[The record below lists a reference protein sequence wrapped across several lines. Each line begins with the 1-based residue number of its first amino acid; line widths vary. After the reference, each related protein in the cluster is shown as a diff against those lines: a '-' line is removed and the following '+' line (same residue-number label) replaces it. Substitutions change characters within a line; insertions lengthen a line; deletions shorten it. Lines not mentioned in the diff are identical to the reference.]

1 MKITCEIGEDRLH
14 DLDDMDAYQRNVVLP
29 ENEHQETI
37 HSTQGSALSDNF
49 GCFDPGTE
57 SHCTG
62 TVSNNE
68 YFIGQDFVIARKR
81 FENESLPM
89 NEMSDSNY
97 RSLVQSLNEKQKLF
111 FFHNIGGN
119 TIHSAFGIPVG
130 RGFAFKPLDMHQL
143 DSMRCKFFHLK
154 IVFIDEILMVGKT

>member
-14 DLDDMDAYQRNVVLP
+14 DLDNMDDYQRNVVLP

-68 YFIGQDFVIARKR
+68 YFIGQDFVIACKR

-111 FFHNIGGN
+111 FYNVLNHFKTNETPLYTFLTGGA
-119 TIHSAFGIPVG
+119 S
-130 RGFAFKPLDMHQL
+130 
-143 DSMRCKFFHLK
+143 
-154 IVFIDEILMVGKT
+154 VGKSVLLRSLTKLLLSTSIIK